1 MIDRQGYQTITEYLD
16 NEYPTSSGNLLTMTG
31 LENEYLNQQTAEFGE
46 PESHEAREV
55 KELTAYRVADIL
67 DHLENVGGEQVFGDL
82 GREVIKKT
90 AEVILARVVLE
101 FRAIARHREHALDHD
116 CQKEYCPLD
125 DSNLNDITDDEW
137 DNYSDLMNRNTG
149 SMPITTQINEQT
161 ISTNDLWAGEWE

>member
-1 MIDRQGYQTITEYLD
+1 MIDREGYQTITEYLE
-16 NEYPTSSGNLLTMTG
+16 NEYPTSSGNLLLMTG

-55 KELTAYRVADIL
+55 KELTAYRVADLL
-67 DHLENVGGEQVFGDL
+67 DHLESVAGEQVFGDL

-101 FRAIARHREHALDHD
+101 FRAIARHREQALDHN

-125 DSNLNDITDDEW
+125 NSDLDDISNDEW
-137 DNYSDLMNRNTG
+137 DSYNDLMTRNTG
-149 SMPITTQINEQT
+149 IVPLTTQINEQT
-161 ISTNDLWAGEWE
+161 ITTDEMWNERWD